1 VECADRIAVMT
12 EERVIE
18 PIRLMGEYGSLSAV
32 TVRVV
37 AGRRLWDVTVRR
49 LAPASGPQRYA
60 WRAVEV
66 DAAGE
71 ASVGGTEI
79 DGADGPEAVVAD
91 PEAAYWCAVEAIAGA
106 ERPRGG

>member
-1 VECADRIAVMT
+1 MT

-37 AGRRLWDVTVRR
+37 AGRRRWDVTVRR
-49 LAPASGPQRYA
+49 LGPGSGPQRYA

-71 ASVGGTEI
+71 TSPGGQEI
-79 DGADGPEAVVAD
+79 DGAAGQEAAVGD

-106 ERPRGG
+106 ERQGDG